1 MNSPG
6 PSALSLAPPPATRPL
21 LVNSPSTSLDN
32 PCGSPA
38 WCGATLKELLLVWGS
53 RQSPEQQ
60 SAKRLSFPGPQVTL
74 WAGFSDEAAALGCR
88 KPAPW
93 LFCFDCT
100 TPEQEARADICCFGR
115 PASTAR
121 LFLAK
126 VPQLPHGEFPPCV
139 QPGEGAAR
147 PDAPSFRAT
156 GWACSPGW
164 VNSPPS
170 PRMGHSFLVMMPSPK
185 GVTESPLLSKM
196 LRLHPH
202 WGLSA
207 SPVLLPF

>member
-1 MNSPG
+1 MGAQPG
-6 PSALSLAPPPATRPL
+6 VEPPSRSCRSFGGAVRAQNTSLPSASVSWASRSRSGLDSLI
-21 LVNSPSTSLDN
+21 
-32 PCGSPA
+32 
-38 WCGATLKELLLVWGS
+38 
-53 RQSPEQQ
+53 
-60 SAKRLSFPGPQVTL
+60 RLQL
-74 WAGFSDEAAALGCR
+74 WVAGNQPRGGFG
-88 KPAPW
+88 
-93 LFCFDCT
+93 CT

-115 PASTAR
+115 PASMAR

-147 PDAPSFRAT
+147 PDAPSFRAK

-170 PRMGHSFLVMMPSPK
+170 PRMGHSFLVMMASPK

-207 SPVLLPF
+207 SPVLLPFCTPPQSGDEASY